1 MKSIFKKITALI
13 LTLAVAFGASSVAF
27 ALEEENSLPQ
37 EANNDEIIARLYVCS
52 SMSVPVLVGHV
63 YLYVENLSDEPI
75 TVGLYEVP
83 AGQGVSVG
91 TMCFSVS
98 DGGGIYYNVEAY
110 RINKSDKNDS
120 VLCKS
125 KDLTKT
131 ELERLSQKLSG
142 ALNHWDIVFNCSYFA
157 YTIWNDMTG
166 DFVVPLIIPILS
178 HAALAVSGGRSGIQ
192 MYSPDRTEVFRQHGS
207 GSGATLELVS
217 DATLKM

>member
-1 MKSIFKKITALI
+1 MKSVFKKIAALV
-13 LTLAVAFGASSVAF
+13 LALLIVSGASLTAF
-27 ALEEENSLPQ
+27 AVEDELTLPQ
-37 EANNDEIIARLYVCS
+37 ESSDDEIVARLYVCS

-83 AGQGVSVG
+83 IGQGVSVG

-110 RINKSDKNDS
+110 RINKNDKNDS

-125 KDLTKT
+125 KDLTKS
-131 ELERLSQKLSG
+131 ELEKLSRKLSD
-142 ALNHWDIVFNCSYFA
+142 ASNHWDIVFNCSYFA
-157 YTIWNDMTG
+157 YTIWNYMTG
-166 DFVVPLIIPILS
+166 DFIVPLIIPILS
-178 HAALAVSGGRSGIQ
+178 HAALAVSGGKSGIQ
-192 MYSPDRTEVFRQHGS
+192 MYSPERTEVFRQHGS

-217 DATLKM
+217 DATLRI